1 MNRLSMRPPHV
12 NPILKDSFSKTST
25 NRISRERQKIPHS
38 SFYLHQLNNQRPISR
53 DTKNMSILNESVNEI
68 GTRSSGTGASHNHR
82 VRRIQTGANRKDIL
96 QEMREFTQA
105 RINSSGGK
113 QISRSFK

>member
-1 MNRLSMRPPHV
+1 MHEV
-12 NPILKDSFSKTST
+12 
-25 NRISRERQKIPHS
+25 
-38 SFYLHQLNNQRPISR
+38 
-53 DTKNMSILNESVNEI
+53 
-68 GTRSSGTGASHNHR
+68 GTRSTGMGGQNYHNHR
-82 VRRIQTGANRKDIL
+82 VRRIQTGAARKDIL